1 MFPQF
6 EFCLL
11 GPLLVR
17 KDRVTVEIP
26 PGKQRVILAA
36 LLLRAGVTSAD
47 ELADVL
53 WDSSPPTSARVTVQN
68 YVKRLRHMLGDAE
81 HRRLE
86 TTPGGYLIH
95 ASPDELDIRRFEAEV
110 SVARAAA
117 HRGHWERAA
126 LRFRDALSLWRGEPL
141 ADIPCERLVADHVPR
156 LTELRLQAL
165 EGRIE
170 ADLHMGM
177 GADLVPELRQLAADE
192 PLREHVHALLMLSLY
207 HAGCQSDALAV
218 YRDARRVLVEE
229 IGVEPGQE
237 LRRLHARILAADPAL
252 SLPVGNGEA
261 PPPADRASAASATAT
276 AASAAPAGA
285 GAPTAAGAN
294 TGAGAPAAAGAPA
307 GAGAADLVTPRQ
319 LPLALGGFVGR
330 DSELKQL
337 DSLVDGADA
346 DNAVGII
353 AIHGMAGVG
362 KTALAIHW
370 AHRSAGR
377 FPDGHL
383 YADLK
388 GFAPQG
394 APVAPTEVIR
404 WFLDALQ
411 VPAGQ
416 VPSTQSAQV
425 GLFRSVLSG
434 RRMLIILDNAKD
446 AAQVRPLLPGAPGCT
461 VIITSRD
468 ELTGLSA
475 AEGAHLLA
483 LDVFTI
489 GQARDLL
496 AARIGNEREAREP
509 EASAELAHLCAGLP
523 LALSIV
529 AARAAARQS
538 YPLGLFASQL
548 KDAGS
553 RLDALNTG
561 EATTSVR
568 AVFSWSYRSLA
579 APSARMFRL
588 LGLHPG
594 PDITPTAAAG
604 LAGLTVSRAQAVLTE
619 LARCHLVIENVPGRF
634 SQHDLLRTYASEE
647 AGTHES
653 AAERDAAV
661 LRLLDHYLHTANAM
675 SRLINPSRDPI
686 SLPKPRSRSLP
697 QDPGGFRQAWAWAE
711 AEHPVLLAVIAM
723 AADMGFSRHAWQTA
737 WAMEPFL
744 FWRGKW
750 HDLAEIQYL
759 ALDASRGAEDVSG
772 QAQAHCALGRVC
784 TALGRYDEAHAH
796 LASALDLF
804 RDRGDLVGEAR
815 SMIRDCNVFW
825 REGRHREALEHAERA
840 HALYQ
845 SCGHRSGVAGSLNNI
860 GWYHVQ
866 LGDYDHGFACC
877 LEALAV
883 FRDVGDRR
891 GEANVLD
898 SLGWAHHRLGRHG
911 EAVSSFRESVDIFRD
926 LGDQYNHA
934 EALGHL
940 GMAYTA
946 TGELPAA
953 HDCWHEALAIL
964 TDLNH
969 PEAAQIRALLRDHP
983 APKVREVSS

>member
-1 MFPQF
+1 
-6 EFCLL
+6 
-11 GPLLVR
+11 
-17 KDRVTVEIP
+17 
-26 PGKQRVILAA
+26 
-36 LLLRAGVTSAD
+36 
-47 ELADVL
+47 
-53 WDSSPPTSARVTVQN
+53 
-68 YVKRLRHMLGDAE
+68 MLGDAE

-141 ADIPCERLVADHVPR
+141 ADIPCERLIADHVPR
-156 LTELRLQAL
+156 LGELRLQAL

-192 PLREHVHALLMLSLY
+192 PLREHVHALLMLALY

-237 LRRLHARILAADPAL
+237 LRRLHAQILAADPAL
-252 SLPVGNGEA
+252 SLPARNGEA
-261 PPPADRASAASATAT
+261 TASADRASAASAPAT
-276 AASAAPAGA
+276 AASAPATAASAPA
-285 GAPTAAGAN
+285 TAAS
-294 TGAGAPAAAGAPA
+294 APATAASAGQAGGGRASAEQAPA

-330 DSELKQL
+330 DTELKQV
-337 DSLVDGADA
+337 DAFVDGADA

-370 AHRSAGR
+370 AHRNAGR

-394 APVAPTEVIR
+394 GPVAPAEVIR

-411 VPAGQ
+411 VPASQ
-416 VPSTQSAQV
+416 VPSTHSAQI
-425 GLFRSVLSG
+425 GFFRSVLSG

-446 AAQVRPLLPGAPGCT
+446 AAQVRPLLPGEPGCT

-483 LDVFTI
+483 LDVFTT

-538 YPLGLFASQL
+538 HPLGLFASQL
-548 KDAGS
+548 KDAAS

-561 EATTSVR
+561 EAATSVR
-568 AVFSWSYRSLA
+568 TVFSWSYRSLA

-594 PDITPTAAAG
+594 PDITPAAAAG
-604 LAGLTVSRAQAVLTE
+604 LAGLTVPRAQAVLSE
-619 LARCHLVIENVPGRF
+619 LARCHLVMENVSGRF
-634 SQHDLLRTYASEE
+634 TQHDLLRTYASEQ
-647 AGTHES
+647 AGRQES
-653 AAERDAAV
+653 AAERSAAV

-723 AADMGFSRHAWQTA
+723 AVDMGFGRHAWQTA
-737 WAMEPFL
+737 WAVEPFL
-744 FWRGKW
+744 FWRGRW
-750 HDLAEIQYL
+750 HDLADIQYL
-759 ALDASRGAEDVSG
+759 ALDAARGAGDVTG

-804 RDRGDLVGEAR
+804 RDRGDLIGEAR

-825 REGRHREALEHAERA
+825 REGRQQEALAHAERA

-866 LGDYDHGFACC
+866 LGDHDHGFACC

-898 SLGWAHHRLGRHG
+898 SLGWAHHRLGRHR

-946 TGELPAA
+946 RGELSAA

-969 PEAAQIRALLRDHP
+969 PDAAQIRALLRDHP
-983 APKVREVSS
+983 ASKVRGAST